1 LIWDLLL
8 NLKISHRIALITLF
22 LTILAYI
29 TLFTLGRRWRRVFEA
44 KNITYWKG
52 SKKERIEE
60 LLAEVWEPRKIAAL
74 YGLAYFIEGYVRT
87 SISLWVPFFLLQVRG
102 INSSDT
108 ALFLGLMYAAWSWR
122 TFIGMASDAIPI
134 PWRGRRYRRLPWFI
148 LSGLLSICTSIP
160 FIFTAPEEMSIWTV
174 FFPAVTA
181 MITAD
186 AILDVAADSYALDVT
201 PPDFHSRV
209 LGGASFFSRGLGAA
223 LACILPP
230 ILISMGGYR
239 LTFIM
244 TGLIGSLVI
253 FCVVLKEPKLEHE
266 RIFSRQAI
274 AFTFTEKSVLIAAI
288 MMAIGIS
295 PRTFSDVIGGIQIGL
310 IATVMASIGSL
321 SGGWAADRWGHKR
334 MFLIFRFVNAVIGLL
349 WIFVSGGM
357 VGLFIAI
364 VMIANILG
372 SFGTG
377 GMMGILSDVTP
388 LGLASTVFQMYMSL
402 AHVAKIIT
410 AIIISILL
418 PQSLQMTM
426 IVLSLLSL
434 LSLIPAFYIKPYEA
448 GKADKV

>member
-1 LIWDLLL
+1 
-8 NLKISHRIALITLF
+8 
-22 LTILAYI
+22 
-29 TLFTLGRRWRRVFEA
+29 
-44 KNITYWKG
+44 
-52 SKKERIEE
+52 
-60 LLAEVWEPRKIAAL
+60 
-74 YGLAYFIEGYVRT
+74 
-87 SISLWVPFFLLQVRG
+87 
-102 INSSDT
+102 
-108 ALFLGLMYAAWSWR
+108 
-122 TFIGMASDAIPI
+122 
-134 PWRGRRYRRLPWFI
+134 
-148 LSGLLSICTSIP
+148 
-160 FIFTAPEEMSIWTV
+160 
-174 FFPAVTA
+174 

-223 LACILPP
+223 LACIIPP

-244 TGLIGSLVI
+244 TGLIGSLVM

-295 PRTFSDVIGGIQIGL
+295 PRTFSDVIGGMFSMMATEIVGLSQSLIGQIGL
-310 IATVMASIGSL
+310 VATVMASIGSL

-349 WIFVSGGM
+349 WIFVAGGM
-357 VGLFIAI
+357 GGLFIAL
-364 VMIANILG
+364 VMIANIFG

-377 GMMGILSDVTP
+377 SMMGILSDVTP